1 MKDAKG
7 RDYLPASPMKNGI
20 IVSTDMDKTWAQ
32 YDLADFGP
40 RSGTRFH
47 EKSSEGW
54 FRLDL
59 RTGWVTQA
67 DVMFIKPKPAAA
79 ARNN

>member
-1 MKDAKG
+1 LTG
-7 RDYLPASPMKNGI
+7 RRCQEKN
-20 IVSTDMDKTWAQ
+20 
-32 YDLADFGP
+32 
-40 RSGTRFH
+40 
-47 EKSSEGW
+47 SEGW

-79 ARNN
+79 AQNK